1 MKGNLRLGLAVVLSI
16 SSLIS
21 CSNSTE
27 PEIADDNTSTS
38 TEVPAIFKNFSSTVK
53 VSVDGEFI
61 VLQTDDVPDHPSPYF
76 STSDSRYAAY
86 NGSNTSFQINPNR
99 IVTQNITLRIPAN
112 PKVASTHQSTSLG
125 PFGIALNG
133 VVLYNQFAAGNVP
146 LTNEINSFDQYNGH
160 PQQAG
165 QYHYHVEPLY
175 LTAKNGKASLIGF
188 LLDGFPVYGPL
199 ENGAMVVSSTLDQ
212 YHGHAH
218 ATTEYPNGIYHYHIT
233 DDAPYINGGQFYG
246 TPGTTTR

>member
-1 MKGNLRLGLAVVLSI
+1 MQNKLPLALATLLVCGGFLA
-16 SSLIS
+16 

-27 PEIADDNTSTS
+27 PEQEEDNTAG
-38 TEVPAIFKNFSSTVK
+38 TEVPTVFKNFSSSVTVRLE
-53 VSVDGEFI
+53 GEFI
-61 VLQTDDVPDHPSPYF
+61 VLQTNNVPDHPSPYF
-76 STSDSRYAAY
+76 GASDSRYEAY
-86 NGSNTSFQINPNR
+86 NGGNSNFQLNPNR
-99 IVTQNITLRIPAN
+99 IATQNITLRIPAT
-112 PKVASTHQSTSLG
+112 PKAASTHQSTSLG

-133 VVLYNQFAAGNVP
+133 VVLYNQFAAGNQP

-175 LTAKNGKASLIGF
+175 LTAKNGKAALLGF
-188 LLDGFPVYGPL
+188 LLDGFPVYGPM
-199 ENGAMVVSSTLDQ
+199 ENGNFVVSSSLDQ

-218 ATTEYPNGIYHYHIT
+218 ATAEYPNGIYHYHIT
-233 DDAPYINGGQFYG
+233 DDAPYINGGQYYG

>member
-1 MKGNLRLGLAVVLSI
+1 MTNPRRFACAALVAALCFMQ
-16 SSLIS
+16 
-21 CSNSTE
+21 CSKNTTE
-27 PEIADDNTSTS
+27 PDRDDEDTVATEI
-38 TEVPAIFKNFSSTVK
+38 PAVFKNFTSNVQ
-53 VSVDGEFI
+53 VSLDGDYV
-61 VLQTDDVPDHPSPYF
+61 VLETDDVPNHPSPYF
-76 STSDSRYAAY
+76 GASDARYEAY
-86 NGSNTSFQINPNR
+86 NGSNPNFQINPNR
-99 IVTQNITLRIPAN
+99 ITTQNITLRIPAN

-146 LTNEINSFDQYNGH
+146 LTGEINSFDQYNGH

-175 LTAKNGKASLIGF
+175 LTAKNGKAALIGF
-188 LLDGFPVYGPL
+188 LLDGFPVYGPE
-199 ENGAMVVSSTLDQ
+199 ENGQTVASSTLDQ

-218 ATTEYPNGIYHYHIT
+218 ATAEYPSGIYHYHIT
-233 DDAPYINGGQFYG
+233 DDAPYINGGQYYG

>member
-1 MKGNLRLGLAVVLSI
+1 MKRKLLYASAALAAMIGMLA
-16 SSLIS
+16 

-27 PEIADDNTSTS
+27 PEQEDNDDNTS
-38 TEVPAIFKNFSSTVK
+38 TEVPAVFKTFTSNVK
-53 VSVDGEFI
+53 VSLDGDYV

-76 STSDSRYAAY
+76 GTSDSRYEGY
-86 NGSNTSFQINPNR
+86 NGSNPNFQINPNR

-133 VVLYNQFAAGNVP
+133 VVLFNQFAAGNQP
-146 LTNEINSFDQYNGH
+146 LTGEINSFDQYNGH

-175 LTAKNGKASLIGF
+175 LTAKNGKAALLGF
-188 LLDGFPVYGPL
+188 LLDGFPVYGPM
-199 ENGAMVVSSTLDQ
+199 ENGATVVSSALDQ
-212 YHGHAH
+212 YHGHEH
-218 ATTEYPNGIYHYHIT
+218 ATAEYPNGIYHYHLT
-233 DDAPYINGGQFYG
+233 DDAPYINGGQYYG